1 MWMKTS
7 ALAALSSVL
16 AFAAPSCK
24 SSTGEDNT
32 DKSSGGAENTRAWE
46 CTLSEEQQRAPL
58 DGAGGEGGAQSVET
72 VDFTREIGCLADFQ
86 ALASIPLDA
95 SIPGARSLKTVVDT
109 DHGDELYFQNSKK
122 YQIHYEFASEHL
134 SVGQGLSPVGS
145 LAEFNSE
152 EYTSN
157 LRRFILG
164 AVTHYEGPD
173 VWAFELSPYDTAS
186 ADMIELAFAKVKQNS
201 FFGEDLRF
209 HPTSQAIQNVADDL
223 SGAVP
228 IVTTD
233 ELFQGTDYQA
243 LNVAES
249 YGRLRFMTA
258 AELDTGFL
266 SFRDIVVLDRVP
278 NDISVTSGII
288 TAEFQ
293 TPLAHIN
300 VLSQNRG
307 TPNMAFRGA
316 FDLEEFRELED
327 KWVRLS
333 VGPFD
338 YELEEVDV
346 EEADAW
352 WDNNKPGAVQIP
364 GANVEVTEL
373 TNVKDMVTI
382 DDPRDG
388 EALLATIKEG
398 TRAFGGKAS
407 NYGAMAHIEGLP
419 VAPAF
424 GIPIYYYFQFMEENG
439 FDDQIAEFLD
449 DPDFQ
454 EDPQV
459 RATRLER
466 LREDMMAAPV
476 NAEFEATLVSKLDT
490 DPDFGPDVPIR
501 FRSSTN
507 AEDLDG
513 FTGAGLYTSKSGQL
527 DDFDA
532 PILDAVRE
540 VWSSVWYFRAFE
552 ERSYRS
558 IDHQAVGM
566 ALLVHRSFPDE
577 EANGVALTDNPFDK
591 SGLDPAFYIN
601 VQRGEESVVLPPPG
615 VSTDAL
621 LYYYGQQGQ
630 PTTYLSHSNLVPE
643 GDTVLTRAQ
652 VRELGDAL
660 ILIRN
665 FFAPAYGPG
674 PSSTAWWAMDVEF
687 KFDGEPGEE
696 PALFMKQARPFGNR

>member
-1 MWMKTS
+1 MKTS
-7 ALAALSSVL
+7 ISAALL
-16 AFAAPSCK
+16 GLFAFTAPSCK
-24 SSTGEDNT
+24 SSSDDSTSVENV
-32 DKSSGGAENTRAWE
+32 GGAEDEPGDARVWE
-46 CTLSEEQQRAPL
+46 CVLSEEQRDASLQAEG
-58 DGAGGEGGAQSVET
+58 GAGGAESAEDA
-72 VDFTREIGCLADFQ
+72 DFVQEIGCIGDFE
-86 ALASIPLDA
+86 ALASVPLDS
-95 SIPGARSLKTVVDT
+95 SIPGARSLKIVVDT
-109 DHGDELYFQNSKK
+109 DYGDELYFQNSKK
-122 YQIHYEFASEHL
+122 YQIHYEFANEHL
-134 SVGQGLSPVGS
+134 SVAQGRSPVGS

-152 EYTSN
+152 QYTSN

-173 VWAFELSPYDTAS
+173 IWAFELSPYDTAS
-186 ADMIELAFAKVKQNS
+186 PEMIELAFTQVKEHS
-201 FFGEDLRF
+201 FFGEMLRF
-209 HPTSQAIQNVADDL
+209 HPTSEAIESVAAEL
-223 SGAVP
+223 TGAVP
-228 IVTTD
+228 VVPTEIIFD
-233 ELFQGTDYQA
+233 GTDYQA

-258 AELDTGFL
+258 EELDTGFL

-278 NDISVTSGII
+278 NDISVTMGII
-288 TAEFQ
+288 TSEFQ

-316 FDLEEFRELED
+316 FELEDFRQYED

-346 EEADAW
+346 AEADAW
-352 WDNNKPGAVQIP
+352 WDDNKPGAVQIP
-364 GANVEVTEL
+364 GANLDVVEL
-373 TNVKDMVTI
+373 TDVQEIVTI

-388 EALLATIKEG
+388 AALLATIKEG

-424 GIPIYYYFQFMEENG
+424 GVPIFYYFQFMEENG
-439 FDDQIAEFLD
+439 FEEQIAEFLA

-459 RATRLER
+459 RATRLEQ
-466 LREDMMAAPV
+466 LREDMMVAPV
-476 NAEFEATLVSKLDT
+476 NAEFEALLVSKIET
-490 DPDFGPDVPIR
+490 DFGTDHPMR

-513 FTGAGLYTSKSGQL
+513 FTGAGLYTSKSGQIGDY
-527 DDFDA
+527 DD

-566 ALLVHRSFPDE
+566 ALLVHRSFPEE

-601 VQRGEESVVLPPPG
+601 VQKGEESVVLPPPG
-615 VSTDAL
+615 ISTDSL
-621 LYYYGQQGQ
+621 LYFYGQSGQ
-630 PTTYLSHSNLVPE
+630 PTMYLSHSNLVPE
-643 GDTVLTRAQ
+643 GETVLSRTQ

-660 ILIRN
+660 VLVRD

-696 PALFMKQARPFGNR
+696 PALFIKQARPFGNR